1 MACDKRSVLLTC
13 PLLLRAARREP
24 SDLTIATPAILRPSD
39 TDFDTESFHKLL
51 QHYATTRSPVPRR
64 RNQTRLG
71 VGGGVVP
78 TSREFAFATIGTQP
92 SSFCIGL
99 GAWKEMLGMPR
110 PILVV
115 TSRYPKEVEDR
126 IDRDY
131 NARRDPNQFPFS
143 QQKLL
148 SASEGA
154 DALFITPAD
163 RLESRFFQKV
173 SSTVK
178 VIATYSVGFEHIDL
192 EAAARRKIQVA
203 YTPGV
208 NSEAT
213 ADIAMLL
220 LLGASRRAYEAQELV
235 RTGTWKPL
243 SPDMLLGWQVGGK
256 VLGIL
261 GMGRVGQA
269 VARRARGFGMKI
281 HYCNASELPA
291 EIAGDAVCHRDPSDL
306 LRASQ
311 FLSLHAP
318 ETPQT
323 RHFLN
328 SKTISL
334 LPPGAIVV
342 NTARGG
348 LVVDDDL
355 IAALKSGWVAAAGLD
370 VFEGEPKLHPE
381 YLSLKNTFLL
391 PHIGSA
397 TIETRTAMG
406 MLALDNVEAV
416 LNGRP
421 APTLVPS
428 VVGNG
433 LRH

>member
-1 MACDKRSVLLTC
+1 MSK
-13 PLLLRAARREP
+13 
-24 SDLTIATPAILRPSD
+24 
-39 TDFDTESFHKLL
+39 
-51 QHYATTRSPVPRR
+51 
-64 RNQTRLG
+64 
-71 VGGGVVP
+71 
-78 TSREFAFATIGTQP
+78 
-92 SSFCIGL
+92 
-99 GAWKEMLGMPR
+99 

-115 TSRYPKEVEDR
+115 TSRYPKGVEDR
-126 IDRDY
+126 IDQDF
-131 NARRDPNQFPFS
+131 NARRNPGQSLFS
-143 QQKLL
+143 RQQML
-148 SASEGA
+148 SAAEGA

-163 RLESRFFQKV
+163 RLDSGFFQNVSPTLKV
-173 SSTVK
+173 V
-178 VIATYSVGFEHIDL
+178 ATFSVGFEHIDL
-192 EAAARRKIQVA
+192 EAAARRKIPIA
-203 YTPGV
+203 YTPGI
-208 NSEAT
+208 NSDAT

-235 RTGTWKPL
+235 RSGAWKPL

-281 HYCNASELPA
+281 HYCNGTALPA
-291 EIAGDAVCHRDPSDL
+291 EIAGDAVYHKDPPDL
-306 LRASQ
+306 LRESQ

-328 SKTISL
+328 SEAISL

-355 IAALKSGWVAAAGLD
+355 IAALKSGRIAAAGLD
-370 VFEGEPKLHPE
+370 VFEGEPKLNPE
-381 YLSLKNTFLL
+381 YISLKNTFLL

-406 MLALDNVEAV
+406 MLCLDNIEAV

-421 APTLVPS
+421 APTLIHS
-428 VVGNG
+428 
-433 LRH
+433 

>member
-1 MACDKRSVLLTC
+1 MTK
-13 PLLLRAARREP
+13 
-24 SDLTIATPAILRPSD
+24 
-39 TDFDTESFHKLL
+39 
-51 QHYATTRSPVPRR
+51 
-64 RNQTRLG
+64 
-71 VGGGVVP
+71 
-78 TSREFAFATIGTQP
+78 
-92 SSFCIGL
+92 
-99 GAWKEMLGMPR
+99 

-126 IDRDY
+126 IERDF
-131 NARRDPNQFPFS
+131 NARRNPNQSLFS
-143 QQKLL
+143 QEQLL

-163 RLESRFFQKV
+163 RLNAEFFQKV
-173 SSTVK
+173 SATVK
-178 VIATYSVGFEHIDL
+178 IVATFSVGFEHIDL
-192 EAAARRKIQVA
+192 EAAARRKIAIA

-235 RTGTWKPL
+235 RTGSWKPL

-281 HYCNASELPA
+281 HYSNGSELPA
-291 EIAGDAVCHRDPSDL
+291 ESAGDAVYHKDPSDL
-306 LRASQ
+306 LRVSQ

-328 SKTISL
+328 AKTIGL

-355 IAALKSGWVAAAGLD
+355 ISALKSGRVAAAGLD
-370 VFEGEPKLHPE
+370 VFEGEPKINPQ
-381 YLSLKNTFLL
+381 YVSLKNTFLL

-406 MLALDNVEAV
+406 MLALDNIDAV

-421 APTLVPS
+421 APTLIQS
-428 VVGNG
+428 
-433 LRH
+433 

>member
-1 MACDKRSVLLTC
+1 M
-13 PLLLRAARREP
+13 
-24 SDLTIATPAILRPSD
+24 
-39 TDFDTESFHKLL
+39 
-51 QHYATTRSPVPRR
+51 
-64 RNQTRLG
+64 
-71 VGGGVVP
+71 
-78 TSREFAFATIGTQP
+78 SRMT
-92 SSFCIGL
+92 
-99 GAWKEMLGMPR
+99 R

-115 TSRYPKEVEDR
+115 TSSYPKEVEDR

-131 NARRDPNQFPFS
+131 IARRNQDQLPFS
-143 QQKLL
+143 PEKLL
-148 SASEGA
+148 SAAEGA
-154 DALFITPAD
+154 DAVFVTPAD
-163 RLESRFFQKV
+163 RLDSGFFQNV
-173 SSTVK
+173 SPSVK
-178 VIATYSVGFEHIDL
+178 IIATYSVGFEHIDL
-192 EAAARRKIQVA
+192 EAAARRNIAVA

-235 RTGTWKPL
+235 RTGAWKQPL
-243 SPDMLLGWQVGGK
+243 STGALLGWQVGGK
-256 VLGIL
+256 VLGIF

-281 HYCNASELPA
+281 HYSNTSELPA
-291 EIAGDAVCHRDPSDL
+291 EIAGDAVYHKDPSGL

-323 RHFLN
+323 HHFLN
-328 SKTISL
+328 SKAISL
-334 LPPGAIVV
+334 LPPGSIIV

-355 IAALKSGWVAAAGLD
+355 IAALKSGRVAAAGLD
-370 VFEGEPKLHPE
+370 VFENEPRLHPE
-381 YLSLKNTFLL
+381 YVSLKNTFLL

-421 APTLVPS
+421 APTLVPFRS
-428 VVGNG
+428 RQIV
-433 LRH
+433 

>member
-1 MACDKRSVLLTC
+1 
-13 PLLLRAARREP
+13 
-24 SDLTIATPAILRPSD
+24 
-39 TDFDTESFHKLL
+39 
-51 QHYATTRSPVPRR
+51 
-64 RNQTRLG
+64 
-71 VGGGVVP
+71 
-78 TSREFAFATIGTQP
+78 
-92 SSFCIGL
+92 
-99 GAWKEMLGMPR
+99 MPK

-115 TSRYPKEVEDR
+115 TSRYTQAIEDR

-131 NARRDPNQFPFS
+131 TARRNPNQFPFS

-148 SASEGA
+148 AAAEGA
-154 DALFITPAD
+154 DALIITLAD
-163 RLESRFFQKV
+163 RLDSEFFQEV
-173 SSTVK
+173 SPTVK
-178 VIATYSVGFEHIDL
+178 IIASYGVGVDHIDL
-192 EAAARRKIQVA
+192 DAAARRKIPVA

-208 NSEAT
+208 NHEAT

-235 RTGTWKPL
+235 RSGAWKPL
-243 SPDMLLGWQVGGK
+243 SPNMLLGWQVGGK

-281 HYCNASELPA
+281 HYYDTSELPA
-291 EIAGDAVCHRDPSDL
+291 EIAGDALYHEDPSDL
-306 LRASQ
+306 LRVSQ
-311 FLSLHAP
+311 FLSLNAP

-323 RHFLN
+323 HHFLN
-328 SKTISL
+328 SNTISL
-334 LPPGAIVV
+334 LPVGAIVV

-355 IAALKSGWVAAAGLD
+355 IAALKTGQVAAAGLD

-381 YLSLKNTFLL
+381 YLLLKNTFLL

-406 MLALDNVEAV
+406 MLALDNVDAV
-416 LNGRP
+416 LNGGSP
-421 APTLVPS
+421 PTLVPS
-428 VVGNG
+428 SQFAVLTHV
-433 LRH
+433 

>member
-1 MACDKRSVLLTC
+1 
-13 PLLLRAARREP
+13 
-24 SDLTIATPAILRPSD
+24 
-39 TDFDTESFHKLL
+39 
-51 QHYATTRSPVPRR
+51 
-64 RNQTRLG
+64 
-71 VGGGVVP
+71 
-78 TSREFAFATIGTQP
+78 
-92 SSFCIGL
+92 
-99 GAWKEMLGMPR
+99 MLSTK

-115 TSRYPKEVEDR
+115 TTRYPKNVEDR

-131 NARRDPNQFPFS
+131 KGRRNPNQVPFN
-143 QQKLL
+143 QQELL
-148 SASEGA
+148 SVTEGA

-163 RLESRFFQKV
+163 RLNSEFFQKV
-173 SSTVK
+173 SSTLKIV
-178 VIATYSVGFEHIDL
+178 ATFSVGFEHIDM
-192 EAAARRKIQVA
+192 EAAARRKIPVA

-220 LLGASRRAYEAQELV
+220 LLGASRRAYEAQQLV
-235 RTGTWKPL
+235 RTGAWKPL

-256 VLGIL
+256 VLGIF
-261 GMGRVGQA
+261 GMGRVGQS

-281 HYCNASELPA
+281 HYSNASELSA
-291 EIAGDAVCHRDPSDL
+291 EIAGDAVYHQDPSDL
-306 LRASQ
+306 LRVSQ

-328 SKTISL
+328 AKTISL
-334 LPPGAIVV
+334 LPAGAIIV

-355 IAALKSGWVAAAGLD
+355 IAALKSGRVAAAGLD
-370 VFEGEPKLHPE
+370 VFEGEPKLNPE
-381 YLSLKNTFLL
+381 YVSLKNTFLL

-406 MLALDNVEAV
+406 MLALDNVDAV

-421 APTLVPS
+421 APTLVPDFS
-428 VVGNG
+428 
-433 LRH
+433 RKIA

>member
-1 MACDKRSVLLTC
+1 MVAVRGCGRG
-13 PLLLRAARREP
+13 LR
-24 SDLTIATPAILRPSD
+24 
-39 TDFDTESFHKLL
+39 
-51 QHYATTRSPVPRR
+51 VP
-64 RNQTRLG
+64 
-71 VGGGVVP
+71 
-78 TSREFAFATIGTQP
+78 
-92 SSFCIGL
+92 
-99 GAWKEMLGMPR
+99 K

-115 TSRYPKEVEDR
+115 TSRYTKEIEDR

-131 NARRDPNQFPFS
+131 DARRNPDQSPFS

-148 SASEGA
+148 YAAEGA

-163 RLESRFFQKV
+163 RLDSGFFEKV
-173 SSTVK
+173 SPTIRI
-178 VIATYSVGFEHIDL
+178 IATYSVGFEHIDV
-192 EAAARRKIQVA
+192 EAAARRKISVA

-208 NSEAT
+208 NHEAT

-235 RTGTWKPL
+235 RTGAWKPL

-256 VLGIL
+256 ILGIF

-269 VARRARGFGMKI
+269 LARRARGFGMKI
-281 HYCNASELPA
+281 HYSNISELPA
-291 EIAGDAVCHRDPSDL
+291 EIAGDAVYHENPSDL
-306 LRASQ
+306 LRVSQ

-318 ETPQT
+318 ESPQT
-323 RHFLN
+323 HHFLN

-334 LPPGAIVV
+334 LPLGAIVV

-348 LVVDDDL
+348 LVADGDL
-355 IAALKSGWVAAAGLD
+355 IAALQNGRVAAAGLD

-381 YLSLKNTFLL
+381 YISLKNTFLL

-406 MLALDNVEAV
+406 MLALDDVDAV
-416 LNGRP
+416 LHGRP
-421 APTLVPS
+421 APTLVTPLSQVEVSQTRTPTIRSGS
-428 VVGNG
+428 VA
-433 LRH
+433 

>member
-1 MACDKRSVLLTC
+1 MLSVT
-13 PLLLRAARREP
+13 
-24 SDLTIATPAILRPSD
+24 
-39 TDFDTESFHKLL
+39 K
-51 QHYATTRSPVPRR
+51 
-64 RNQTRLG
+64 
-71 VGGGVVP
+71 
-78 TSREFAFATIGTQP
+78 
-92 SSFCIGL
+92 
-99 GAWKEMLGMPR
+99 

-115 TSRYPKEVEDR
+115 TSQYPKEVEDR

-131 NARRDPNQFPFS
+131 SARRNLNQIPFS

-148 SASEGA
+148 SAAEGA

-163 RLESRFFQKV
+163 RLDSGFFQNL
-173 SSTVK
+173 SPTVK
-178 VIATYSVGFEHIDL
+178 IIATYSVGLEHIDL
-192 EAAARRKIQVA
+192 EAAARRKIPIA

-220 LLGASRRAYEAQELV
+220 LLGASRRACEAQELV
-235 RTGTWKPL
+235 RTGAWKPL
-243 SPDMLLGWQVGGK
+243 SSDMLLGWQVGGK
-256 VLGIL
+256 VLGVF

-269 VARRARGFGMKI
+269 MARRARGFGMKI
-281 HYCNASELPA
+281 HYCNRSELPA
-291 EIAGDAVCHRDPSDL
+291 GIAGDAVYHKDPTDL
-306 LRASQ
+306 LRVSQ

-318 ETPQT
+318 ETAQT

-328 SKTISL
+328 SEAISL
-334 LPPGAIVV
+334 LPFGAIVV

-355 IAALKSGWVAAAGLD
+355 IRALKSGRVAAAGLD
-370 VFEGEPKLHPE
+370 VFEDEPKLNSE

-406 MLALDNVEAV
+406 MLALDNVDAV
-416 LNGRP
+416 LNGGLAPSLVRP
-421 APTLVPS
+421 
-428 VVGNG
+428 
-433 LRH
+433 

>member
-1 MACDKRSVLLTC
+1 
-13 PLLLRAARREP
+13 
-24 SDLTIATPAILRPSD
+24 
-39 TDFDTESFHKLL
+39 
-51 QHYATTRSPVPRR
+51 
-64 RNQTRLG
+64 
-71 VGGGVVP
+71 
-78 TSREFAFATIGTQP
+78 
-92 SSFCIGL
+92 
-99 GAWKEMLGMPR
+99 MLNMTK
-110 PILVV
+110 PILVI
-115 TSRYPKEVEDR
+115 TTRYTKKVEDR

-131 NARRDPNQFPFS
+131 NARRNPNQFPFS
-143 QQKLL
+143 QEKLL
-148 SASEGA
+148 SATEGA

-163 RLESRFFQKV
+163 RLDSGFFQKV
-173 SSTVK
+173 SPTVK
-178 VIATYSVGFEHIDL
+178 IIATYSVGFEHIDL
-192 EAAARRKIQVA
+192 EAAARRKIPVA

-208 NSEAT
+208 NNEAT

-235 RTGTWKPL
+235 RTGAWRPL

-269 VARRARGFGMKI
+269 VARRARGFGMRI
-281 HYCNASELPA
+281 HYCDASELPA
-291 EIAGDAVCHRDPSDL
+291 EIVGDAVYHEDPWDL

-328 SKTISL
+328 SKAISL
-334 LPPGAIVV
+334 LPAGAIVV
-342 NTARGG
+342 NTSRGG

-355 IAALKSGWVAAAGLD
+355 IAALKSGRVAAAGLD
-370 VFEGEPKLHPE
+370 VFEDEPKLHPG
-381 YLSLKNTFLL
+381 YVSLKNTFLL

-406 MLALDNVEAV
+406 MLVLDNVEAV

-421 APTLVPS
+421 APTLIPRRSREIV
-428 VVGNG
+428 
-433 LRH
+433 

>member
-1 MACDKRSVLLTC
+1 MS
-13 PLLLRAARREP
+13 
-24 SDLTIATPAILRPSD
+24 
-39 TDFDTESFHKLL
+39 
-51 QHYATTRSPVPRR
+51 
-64 RNQTRLG
+64 
-71 VGGGVVP
+71 
-78 TSREFAFATIGTQP
+78 
-92 SSFCIGL
+92 
-99 GAWKEMLGMPR
+99 GMTK

-115 TSRYPKEVEDR
+115 SSRYTKEVEDR
-126 IDRDY
+126 IDRDF
-131 NARRDPNQFPFS
+131 NARRNPNQRPFS
-143 QQKLL
+143 QQDLL
-148 SASEGA
+148 SAAEGA
-154 DALFITPAD
+154 EALFITPAD
-163 RLESRFFQKV
+163 RLDSGFFQKV
-173 SSTVK
+173 SSTLRI
-178 VIATYSVGFEHIDL
+178 IATYSVGFEHIDL
-192 EAAARRKIQVA
+192 EAAARRKIPVA

-208 NSEAT
+208 NNEAT

-220 LLGASRRAYEAQELV
+220 LLGASRRAYEAQDLV
-235 RTGTWKPL
+235 RTGAWKQPL
-243 SPDMLLGWQVGGK
+243 GTDMLLGWQVGGK
-256 VLGIL
+256 VLGIF

-281 HYCNASELPA
+281 HYANTSKLPA
-291 EIAGDAVCHRDPSDL
+291 EIAGDAVYHKDPSDL

-328 SKTISL
+328 AKTISL

-348 LVVDDDL
+348 LVVDADL
-355 IAALKSGWVAAAGLD
+355 IAALKSGRVAAAGLD

-381 YLSLKNTFLL
+381 YISLKNTFLL

-406 MLALDNVEAV
+406 MLALDNVEAI

-428 VVGNG
+428 GNREIAG
-433 LRH
+433 PTFAQ